1 VSDGEFGCMGASE
14 NVSREENQDIEI
26 HEQVVTRK
34 MKMTIIKTIA
44 LASIVYPFKREV
56 YSLLS

>member
-1 VSDGEFGCMGASE
+1 MGASE